1 MFNVKMFNVKMPSIK
16 ILGVNMFKTKTL
28 TSKKSKLFTGLFLW
42 LCLVSFAFV
51 LPFIP
56 QAVNQKIDSSFLDSH
71 GNSTALVFFG
81 FTGCSD
87 VCPMTLSIIKQVFNG
102 QRNHALWPQVVFVDI
117 DSHSNDHQ
125 AVSYAKQFHQAFVG
139 THIPLE
145 NLDKISAQ
153 FGLNSQQQNNSIVH
167 VGKTYLLQR
176 ELTQWR
182 LVKVFSPNSLS
193 VALLHQELF

>member
-1 MFNVKMFNVKMPSIK
+1 MLS
-16 ILGVNMFKTKTL
+16 
-28 TSKKSKLFTGLFLW
+28 SKKYKVIAGLCLW
-42 LCLVSFAFV
+42 LFLVSFAFV

-56 QAVNQKIDSSFLDSH
+56 QPVNQQVDSSFLDTQGSK
-71 GNSTALVFFG
+71 TALVFFG

-87 VCPMTLSIIKQVFNG
+87 VCPLTLSIINKLFTEQTNS
-102 QRNHALWPQVVFVDI
+102 ALWPQVVFVDI
-117 DSHSNDHQ
+117 DSNSNEHQ
-125 AVSYAKQFHQAFVG
+125 AANYAKQFHQAFVG

-145 NLDKISAQ
+145 NLGKISAQ
-153 FGLNSQQQNNSIVH
+153 FGLNSKQQNNSIVH

-193 VALLHQELF
+193 VALLQKELF